1 MEEQEEAMAYG
12 VVIIFDTLREL
23 SDAAVLWTLDRVVQP
38 GTLVTLLGILHEV
51 LTPSETG
58 SEDCCRQSLECR
70 SSERNK
76 EASSLVGDIGQ
87 VFTPVLSQQ
96 DFDKRC
102 SGCYCKTRN
111 AQEIREFKLAEIEE
125 ATHSFSQ
132 ANFLS
137 EGGFGNVF
145 KGILLEQGLEV
156 AVKRHKLKSTQGDK
170 EFFAEI
176 KVLSHTNH
184 ENVVSLV
191 GYCTENGQRIL
202 VYEYVGDFGLAK
214 WENDSAAPETT
225 LVAATGYVAPE
236 YGATGVA
243 TEKADVYSFGI
254 VLLEIITG
262 RRAIDLSCEQ
272 TSLVEWVSI
281 RYCMLELLPDLF
293 HQARP
298 KLEVRDAKSLLDPRL
313 GTDVDEYQIQCM
325 IHAAAFC
332 LQEDPSRRLRINQ
345 VSKNIKTR

>member
-1 MEEQEEAMAYG
+1 MAY
-12 VVIIFDTLREL
+12 LQ
-23 SDAAVLWTLDRVVQP
+23 A
-38 GTLVTLLGILHEV
+38 
-51 LTPSETG
+51 
-58 SEDCCRQSLECR
+58 
-70 SSERNK
+70 
-76 EASSLVGDIGQ
+76 
-87 VFTPVLSQQ
+87 FTPVFSQQ

-184 ENVVSLV
+184 DNVVSLV

-202 VYEYVGDFGLAK
+202 VYEYVCNGTLAWHLSAKNSTVLSWPARHSIAVGIAKALRYLHHECTQGRVIHRDIRPHNILLRHDFTPVVGDFGLAK

-272 TSLVEWVSI
+272 TSLVEW
-281 RYCMLELLPDLF
+281 
-293 HQARP
+293 ARP

-332 LQEDPSRRLRINQ
+332 LQEDPSRRLRIKQ